1 MKLEEIKERLPNL
14 AQMTQYDPVHYLR
27 EQPIDPEEFQAA
39 VEEAKIYLR
48 QVMQEPKLD
57 PEVLVFL
64 YSYIGN
70 GYRVLNQAQK
80 AIVYLKKAL
89 DLTRQ
94 EGDQRGEVR
103 TLIRLGEAYRYNQQ
117 HEKALECFEQ
127 SLTLSRSAELSQYK
141 DFALQHMGKCLLE
154 LGEFDH
160 ALVRFEEAL
169 DLRKKKGDQE
179 LILSTETAIVLTHI
193 LRQQKEEHAA
203 TGVPDQEKD

>member
-1 MKLEEIKERLPNL
+1 MRLEEIKDRLPSL

-27 EQPIDPEEFQAA
+27 ERPIDPEKFQDA
-39 VEEAKIYLR
+39 VEEAKMYLR
-48 QVMQEPKLD
+48 QVMQEPKID
-57 PEVLVFL
+57 PEVLIFL

-94 EGDQRGEVR
+94 EGDRRGEVR
-103 TLIRLGEAYRYNQQ
+103 ALIRLGEAYKYNLQ
-117 HEKALECFEQ
+117 HEKALECFAQ
-127 SLTLSRSAELSQYK
+127 SLTMSRTAELSQYK

-160 ALVRFEEAL
+160 ALMRFEEAL
-169 DLRKKKGDQE
+169 DLRRKKGDQE
-179 LILSTETAIVLTHI
+179 LILATETAIVLTHI
-193 LRQQKEEHAA
+193 LKQQKEEHAVA
-203 TGVPDQEKD
+203 GVPEQED